1 MFCHKCGNKLAEGA
15 AFCNKCGAKAASNT
29 IVLKTQNNLND
40 ENDFKLF
47 VDNHVRMT
55 TKFQSAK
62 DLIMN
67 SKPMSFIW
75 ICIVS
80 LVVFGMLLGAIKGE
94 VRGIFGGLLVGCF
107 FGYAAV
113 FIVSGIIRSKYR
125 AKFSGKVEQKIDP
138 ENFLAF
144 LNEHLRIIS
153 PYFHDCGYL
162 DQRGG
167 MLTILSNAL
176 SDAMKEVNLCCECGE
191 NEKKKKRNLAVICIR
206 PDVSNPSSGMT
217 QYFASATYNGFL
229 IDRGGAGFLA
239 HSCLIKT
246 APVLQAAIE
255 YYVKNKIL

>member
-1 MFCHKCGNKLAEGA
+1 MFCRKCGNKLADGA
-15 AFCNKCGAKAASNT
+15 AFCHKCGTKAASNNT
-29 IVLKTQNNLND
+29 ALKTQNNIND
-40 ENDFKLF
+40 ENDFKQF
-47 VDNHVRMT
+47 VDSHVRMT
-55 TKFQSAK
+55 TKFQSAE

-67 SKPMSFIW
+67 SKPMLFIW
-75 ICIVS
+75 PCIIPLAILGMVLAS
-80 LVVFGMLLGAIKGE
+80 IKMGPIGILAGLLV
-94 VRGIFGGLLVGCF
+94 FGGL
-107 FGYAAV
+107 FGYAAM

-138 ENFLAF
+138 EDFLAF

-167 MLTILSNAL
+167 LLTILSNTL

-206 PDVSNPSSGMT
+206 PDASNPSSGLT
-217 QYFASATYNGFL
+217 QYFVSATYNGFL
-229 IDRGGAGFLA
+229 IDRGGAGFLT

-255 YYVKNKIL
+255 YYVKNKK